1 MKKTILIIIIC
12 LCSVLLSAA
21 QFKYTERQ
29 SISYGDAPDPNYG
42 ITVRGTNGLYL
53 EGNVAKIIAEPSH
66 SYCYL
71 YASDWAIYFYD
82 DDFYCYNDIYAM
94 DVRTSANGEIYD
106 GVIGG
111 DEAMATIRTLTPVS
125 YNVEAK
131 TSKRSKSDDNQQT
144 QIGLTYQNVH
154 QAFPKAIDIDP
165 EGNTTIDYTRLLP
178 ITLGAVGNLKDRIEA
193 NQTKLNSIQST
204 LNLSSINT
212 TVQ

>member
-1 MKKTILIIIIC
+1 MKKTILTIIVC
-12 LCSVLLSAA
+12 LCSALLSAA

-42 ITVRGTNGLYL
+42 ITIRGTNGLYL

-82 DDFYCYNDIYAM
+82 DDAYCYNDIYAM

-131 TSKRSKSDDNQQT
+131 TSMRSQSEDNQQT
-144 QIGLTYQNVH
+144 QIGLTSQNIQ
-154 QAFPKAIDIDP
+154 QAIPKAINVDP
-165 EGNTTIDYTRLLP
+165 EGNATIDYIRLLP

-193 NQTKLNSIQST
+193 NQAKLNRLKST
-204 LNLSSINT
+204 LNLLSVNT